1 MSGGPLL
8 EARGVSKRVRDG
20 RRFREVLRGVS
31 LGARAGEF
39 VVVTGPSGSGKTTLL
54 AVLGGMLLP
63 SAGEVRIEGEAVS
76 RLRDE
81 HRAEVRRR
89 KVGYLFQDLALIA
102 GMSALD
108 NVMLPL
114 LPDGLGGRSGERLAL
129 GALERLGLGDRARE
143 RVDGLSGGE
152 RQRVALAR
160 ALVRGP
166 TVVLLDEP
174 TAHLDGERA
183 RALLDDL
190 AAVAARG
197 AALVI
202 ASHDPRVTGDA
213 RVTQALA
220 LEGGALSSG
229 PAGAPS
235 SGAALSSGPAGAPS
249 SGAAPPG
256 AEAEAAPEAA
266 GGVPA

>member
-1 MSGGPLL
+1 MSGGAADGFVL
-8 EARGVSKRVRDG
+8 EARGLGKRVRDG
-20 RRFREVLRGVS
+20 RQRREVLRGVS
-31 LGARAGEF
+31 LGVRAGE
-39 VVVTGPSGSGKTTLL
+39 VAVVTGPSGSGKTTLL
-54 AVLGGMLLP
+54 ALLGGMLLP
-63 SAGEVRIEGEAVS
+63 TTGEVLIEGEPVS
-76 RLRDE
+76 RLRDG

-89 KVGYLFQDLALIA
+89 KVGYLFQDLALVG

-114 LPDGLGGRSGERLAL
+114 LPDGLGGRAGERLAHE
-129 GALERLGLGDRARE
+129 ALVRLGLGERAGAK
-143 RVDGLSGGE
+143 VDGLSGGE

-166 TVVLLDEP
+166 KVVLLDEP

-190 AAVAARG
+190 VAAAGRG

-213 RVTQALA
+213 RVTQRLA
-220 LEGGALSSG
+220 LEGGALEG
-229 PAGAPS
+229 G
-235 SGAALSSGPAGAPS
+235 
-249 SGAAPPG
+249 G
-256 AEAEAAPEAA
+256 AEGGGA
-266 GGVPA
+266 GGGLAGGGAGGGLEGVGGGPGGGLEGE